1 MDIYESNYKKIEKE
15 RNEVCKKLRAIL
27 KDKNV
32 QTYIKLDEEC
42 DKLNK
47 DLKEAYK
54 ALLMEKYR
62 KCEHVLVCCSSTCEY
77 EYGGKSH
84 SYYGCIKCGLSEE
97 ALDTDYPLTFEER
110 VMAYYLKTS
119 ISRRING
126 KKTGVGLNLEE
137 ATTIYNDLKE
147 RFPEL
152 DEDGLI
158 EMFKTK
164 VNLSDI
170 SRKKKL

>member
-1 MDIYESNYKKIEKE
+1 MDIYESNYKEIEKE

-32 QTYIKLDEEC
+32 QTYIKLDKEC
-42 DKLNK
+42 DKLNE

-77 EYGGKSH
+77 EYGGKSY

-97 ALDTDYPLTFEER
+97 ALDIEAFAENVCMEECN
-110 VMAYYLKTS
+110 VKIFAS
-119 ISRRING
+119 
-126 KKTGVGLNLEE
+126 
-137 ATTIYNDLKE
+137 
-147 RFPEL
+147 
-152 DEDGLI
+152 EDGPDYCT
-158 EMFKTK
+158 F
-164 VNLSDI
+164 
-170 SRKKKL
+170 